1 MRSAKR
7 IERNIKEAEVK
18 AVDKD
23 RFNKYKEGC
32 IKRLELK
39 RKAAAGEGV
48 ITYPLCNDVLASLND
63 LRGYGR
69 IISEKDIDFIN
80 EKRRELMEISK
91 ELNGQ
96 KKDNW
101 EASQKFDVIVSDVL
115 NILRKGEYAL

>member
-1 MRSAKR
+1 M
-7 IERNIKEAEVK
+7 I
-18 AVDKD
+18 
-23 RFNKYKEGC
+23 
-32 IKRLELK
+32 LP
-39 RKAAAGEGV
+39 
-48 ITYPLCNDVLASLND
+48 YPLKSLRLANTSLHK
-63 LRGYGR
+63 GYGR

-101 EASQKFDVIVSDVL
+101 EDSQKFDVIVSDIL

>member
-1 MRSAKR
+1 M
-7 IERNIKEAEVK
+7 
-18 AVDKD
+18 
-23 RFNKYKEGC
+23 
-32 IKRLELK
+32 
-39 RKAAAGEGV
+39 
-48 ITYPLCNDVLASLND
+48 ASLND